1 MNKARQGKAA
11 PAQKRHE
18 MTSIEDDSDL
28 HAQVASGANSEDN
41 VEENSRFQHLNDAK
55 QSFLRELNDPRTKH
69 MTPEQKLNSLII
81 KAEKLASFLLTKHK
95 IFE

>member
-1 MNKARQGKAA
+1 MNKARPGKAN
-11 PAQKRHE
+11 PVPKRHE
-18 MTSIEDDSDL
+18 AMSLEEEPDMHGRVPSDADS
-28 HAQVASGANSEDN
+28 
-41 VEENSRFQHLNDAK
+41 EENAHENFRFQHLNDAK

-69 MTPEQKLNSLII
+69 MTPEAKLNSLIV